1 MATVKVTEVIGVA
14 ADREAFEAFD
24 WDDYFQR
31 RSRLPGLERLEVA
44 RVVPPPDGGEP
55 TVALLSEGWF
65 RDMETLQRAH
75 GSDAGEQVRASV
87 AALREITSVDIHVA
101 VIEHSAGAADEHRNQ
116 TVSA

>member
-1 MATVKVTEVIGVA
+1 MATVKVTEVIGIP

-24 WDDYFQR
+24 WDGYFQQR
-31 RSRLPGLERLEVA
+31 RRLPGLERLEVA

-65 RDMETLQRAH
+65 RDLETLQHAH
-75 GSDAGEQVRASV
+75 GSDAGKQVRTSV

-101 VIEHSAGAADEHRNQ
+101 IIDHPVRAATEHGTQ
-116 TVSA
+116 TAST